1 MNNNII
7 FELLSKFLS
16 HEQILKSEPMKNHTS
31 FKIGGNAD
39 FLVLPNS
46 ISQIQEAISI
56 CQQNNIN
63 YYVIGNGSN
72 LLVSDSGFDGVIIKI
87 SKNFKG
93 IEFGEE
99 NNKRELSVKAGTLL
113 SLVAKKAYENSLTGL
128 EFASGIPGTIGGG
141 VCMNAGAYGSELKDI
156 ITHVI
161 VLNTKSNQIVKLS
174 NKECNFE
181 YRNSEILKKG
191 LIVLEV
197 ILNLNHAEKSD
208 ISATMKEFNRQRT
221 EKQPVNLPSAGST
234 FKRPLDNFAG
244 KLIMDAGLRG
254 YTIGGASISEKHCGF
269 IVNDN
274 NATCEDVL
282 SLINLAR
289 TKVKDEFNILLEEEV
304 RIIGKFV

>member
-1 MNNNII
+1 MNNNNI

-16 HEQILKSEPMKNHTS
+16 QEQILKSEPMKKHTS

-46 ISQIQEAISI
+46 ISQIQEAIST

-72 LLVSDSGFDGVIIKI
+72 LLVSDDGFDGVIIKI

-93 IEFGEE
+93 IEFDE
-99 NNKRELSVKAGTLL
+99 NNKSVISIKSGTLL
-113 SLVAKKAYENSLTGL
+113 SLVAKKAYENSLSGL

-174 NKECNFE
+174 NKECNFK
-181 YRNSEILKKG
+181 YRNSDILKKG

-197 ILNLNHAEKSD
+197 ILKLNYAEKSD

-274 NATCEDVL
+274 NATCNDVL

-289 TKVKDEFNILLEEEV
+289 TKVKEEFNILLEEEI
-304 RIIGKFV
+304 RIIGKFG